1 MEPLTII
8 SEGHLI
14 DNGLLSEILNLIITE
29 GFDYTIDNF
38 QFGKRP
44 ENTSR
49 IEISIS
55 GAEPKELLLSKLTP
69 LGVFEKGASEGEFH
83 VVDRDRHA
91 PEGFYST
98 TNHRSEVFTGGRWVP
113 VEEQRM
119 DAAVVRSGD
128 RLICT
133 KLRDLKKGDEILCGS
148 DSVRVYPPRIE
159 GKAESFSFMS
169 NDVSSERS
177 YAVAAA
183 RIAEDLRRLKERGG
197 RTVVVCGPVVVH
209 TGGKEALA
217 AMIREGYI
225 QGFLGGNAVAVHDL
239 EDFFYGT
246 SLGVDTKSGEPTHGG
261 HNHHMRAIN
270 RIYGYGSIRGAI
282 EAGDLTGG
290 LMYQVIKSGIPYC
303 LAGSIRDDGPLPET
317 VNDMIEAQRQ
327 YAEIM
332 KETDL
337 LLMLSSMLHSIGTGN
352 MTPSWVKTVCVD
364 INPAVVTKLSDRGS
378 GQAIGVV
385 SDVGFF
391 LRELCSQLGIEYSV
405 PVGS

>member
-1 MEPLTII
+1 MGEITVI
-8 SEGHLI
+8 SEGHLV

-29 GFDYTIDNF
+29 GFDYTIKSF
-38 QFGKRP
+38 QFGKQK
-44 ENTSR
+44 EDISR
-49 IEISIS
+49 AEITIS
-55 GAEPKELLLSKLTP
+55 GAQPVDELMPKLTR
-69 LGVFEKGASEGEFH
+69 LGVFEKGAGEGEFRK
-83 VVDRDRHA
+83 VNRDKHA

-98 TNHRSEVFTGGRWVP
+98 TNHRSEVYTGGRWVP
-113 VEEQRM
+113 VEQQRM
-119 DAAVVRSGD
+119 DAAVVNRDG
-128 RLICT
+128 RLVCT
-133 KLRDLKKGDEILCGS
+133 KLRDLKAGDSVLCGS
-148 DSVRVYPPRIE
+148 DSVRVYPPRVE
-159 GKAESFSFMS
+159 GQGESFSFMS

-183 RIAEDLRRLKERGG
+183 RIAGDLKEIKERGG
-197 RTVVVCGPVVVH
+197 KTVVVCGPVVVH
-209 TGGKEALA
+209 TGGKDALA
-217 AMIREGYI
+217 ALIREGYI

-246 SLGVDTKSGEPTHGG
+246 SLGVDMKSGVPTHGG

-270 RIYGYGSIRGAI
+270 RIYGHGSIRAAI

-290 LMYQVIKSGIPYC
+290 LMHEVISSGIPYC

-317 VNDMIEAQRQ
+317 VNDMIEAQSQ
-327 YAEIM
+327 YARII
-332 KETDL
+332 KDTDM

-378 GQAIGVV
+378 AQAIGVV

-391 LRELCSQLGIEYSV
+391 LRELCDQLGIDY
-405 PVGS
+405 